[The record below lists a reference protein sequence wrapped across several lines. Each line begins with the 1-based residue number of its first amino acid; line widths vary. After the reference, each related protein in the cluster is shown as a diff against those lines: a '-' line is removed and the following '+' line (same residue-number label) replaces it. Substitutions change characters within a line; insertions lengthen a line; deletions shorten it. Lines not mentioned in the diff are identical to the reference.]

1 MSLTANVKEINKQT
15 GTIPKI
21 LKRKRQTAHFFSAAI
36 ANDLKVLIRY
46 GTFSLKQLSN
56 IPVFQAF
63 VTKIL
68 NFYKYTE
75 LLHSQVIYIIIYY
88 VA

>member
-21 LKRKRQTAHFFSAAI
+21 LKRKRQTAHFFSAGI
-36 ANDLKVLIRY
+36 VNDLKVLIRY

-75 LLHSQVIYIIIYY
+75 VLHSQVIYIIIYY

>member
-56 IPVFQAF
+56 ILVFQAF

-75 LLHSQVIYIIIYY
+75 VLHSLVIYIIIYY

>member
-36 ANDLKVLIRY
+36 ANNLKVLIRY

-56 IPVFQAF
+56 ILVFQAF

-75 LLHSQVIYIIIYY
+75 VLHSLVIYIIIYY

>member
-36 ANDLKVLIRY
+36 ANNLKVLIRY

-56 IPVFQAF
+56 IPVFQDF

-75 LLHSQVIYIIIYY
+75 VLHSLVIYIIIYY

>member
-15 GTIPKI
+15 GTTPKI

-46 GTFSLKQLSN
+46 GTISLKQLSN

-75 LLHSQVIYIIIYY
+75 VLHSQVIYIIIYY

>member
-75 LLHSQVIYIIIYY
+75 VLHSQVIYIIIYY